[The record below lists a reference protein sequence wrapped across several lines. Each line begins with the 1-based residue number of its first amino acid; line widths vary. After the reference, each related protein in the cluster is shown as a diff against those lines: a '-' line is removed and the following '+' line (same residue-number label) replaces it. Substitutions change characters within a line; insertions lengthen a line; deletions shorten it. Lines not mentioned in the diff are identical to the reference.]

1 MRPVIVSGMAVL
13 VTGLLGV
20 PALAQDTPAAAPA
33 SLPFPAGA
41 RFGYVDLQRVLAE
54 STEGQAAN
62 AKVQEL
68 TEQKVAELETRNQE
82 LEGELAARNTEL
94 QDLQQKLAQGETV
107 MSAEARLSLQRETS
121 RLQLEFQRQTQDAQ
135 AEMERVTQDAEA
147 EVGEFRQQLQ
157 IEFETKLQPAIDEV
171 AIETGLDFLF
181 GVGQGM
187 LWANRS
193 LDLTQAVIDKL
204 NAVDATPPQ

>member
-1 MRPVIVSGMAVL
+1 MRSAIVGVMALL
-13 VTGLLGV
+13 VTGLWGA
-20 PALAQDTPAAAPA
+20 PAQAQDTPVAAPA

-41 RFGYVDLQRVLAE
+41 RFGYVDLQRILAG

-68 TEQKVAELETRNQE
+68 TEQKVGELETRNTE
-82 LEGELAARNTEL
+82 LEGEIGAINSQL
-94 QDLQQKLAQGETV
+94 QESQQKLAQGETV
-107 MSAEARLSLQRETS
+107 MSAEAQLSLQREIS
-121 RLQLEFQRQTQDAQ
+121 RLQLEIQRQTQDAQ
-135 AEMERVTQDAEA
+135 AEMERVTEDAEA
-147 EVGEFRQQLQ
+147 EVVELRQQLQ

-171 AIETGLDFLF
+171 ATENGLDFLF
-181 GVGQGM
+181 GIGQGM

-204 NAVDATPPQ
+204 NVSEATPPQ